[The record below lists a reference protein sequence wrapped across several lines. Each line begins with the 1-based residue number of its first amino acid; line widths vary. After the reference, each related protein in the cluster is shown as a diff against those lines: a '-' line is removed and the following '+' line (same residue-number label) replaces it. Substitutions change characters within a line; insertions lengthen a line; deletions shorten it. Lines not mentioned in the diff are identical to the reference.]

1 MFLNIIVTF
10 YSFVS
15 YVVLCIENRPCV
27 ELNLFCKFSTS
38 AGRSGSTSMLQ
49 VILSFIEN
57 IRNQRMTEKV
67 TPLINILYRRNPLP
81 FKNAQ
86 CVSVDAIG
94 SMIQRKKQG
103 RLILLFITE
112 KVDGRARMCYLWGWW
127 NNLDEL
133 FKNAYQVS
141 GREQENQLLEWICD
155 CMCRSVN
162 L

>member
-57 IRNQRMTEKV
+57 MIRNQRMTEKV

-86 CVSVDAIG
+86 CVCLLMLLAPWYKERNRADSFCHLLQKKLMEELGCATSGDDGITWMSCLRMHIKSVVE
-94 SMIQRKKQG
+94 SKKTNF
-103 RLILLFITE
+103 L
-112 KVDGRARMCYLWGWW
+112 
-127 NNLDEL
+127 
-133 FKNAYQVS
+133 VS
-141 GREQENQLLEWICD
+141 GFVTACADL
-155 CMCRSVN
+155 
-162 L
+162 